1 MNKLNPANVYLTPQ
15 GFQTL
20 KKEFDHLKK
29 TERPEV
35 VNTVAWAA
43 GNGDRSENGDYIYG
57 KKRLREIDRRLAF
70 LTSRLTKAEVIDP
83 SRVPYSAVYFG
94 ACVTI
99 RDEDDQVKI
108 YTIVGEDEIDLG
120 AGKVSWKSP
129 LGSALLYKS
138 IDDWVTIRAPKGAR
152 DVQIIDIT
160 YPKD

>member
-1 MNKLNPANVYLTPQ
+1 MNKLNPANVYLTPR

-20 KKEFDHLKK
+20 KDEFDHLKK
-29 TERPEV
+29 KERPEV

-70 LTSRLTKAEVIDP
+70 LNSRLTKAEVIDP
-83 SRVPYSAVYFG
+83 CRVPYKAVYFG
-94 ACVTI
+94 ASVTI
-99 RDEDDQVKI
+99 KEEDDETKT
-108 YTIVGEDEIDLG
+108 YMIVGEDEIDLG

-129 LGSALLYKS
+129 LGSALLYKCV
-138 IDDWVTIRAPKGAR
+138 DDWATIRAPKGTR
-152 DVQIIDIT
+152 EVQIIDIT